1 MIILSSIYYFLI
13 NCKFCRNQTDCLI
26 LFCFGVLNTK
36 FIEFYWIENDEYI
49 SEDIASKNEIRM
61 VSDDLKAE
69 DNDMKGIKRKTTI
82 ENPKTF
88 KRRKLTRNIIV
99 STVEYFLSI
108 FKKLIIENN
117 DEHYTLKIE
126 VKDFTYEDFNIFL
139 SYYKTF
145 YFPFSNFYLCN
156 FILFLNIFEYLDIS
170 IDENFYKIVDL
181 FLFQLCDLV
190 KNKSINLEEEI
201 SQQKNKPMFSKH
213 MVKIIFERFYKN
225 YISLKSENL
234 ELLENI
240 IKDLLLNKYDV
251 ELINSDLG
259 LVSVSDDLID
269 IFEIILKKNHYC
281 QNMFYLIFSIFDIKK
296 VIFHRLI
303 INLHKINNIV
313 EFVLENIDEVVFYN
327 MLIKDETI
335 EFLNNNLIFNNLKHI
350 HFINTKI
357 ISKNTFSDNLLSN
370 KNIQAVIQVLKYK
383 IENNFKENISRL
395 IIQERLT
402 LEKCL
407 HYTFTKNT
415 KLKTVNDLI
424 FFRKEIFKIVIFPKA
439 SLSLELLSFIDILPN
454 LKSIEIN
461 LSSLKNEITFVDQ
474 RYLFKNIIKISFKRC
489 LLTKTIL
496 ETIVILPD
504 IQILVIEYYEF
515 SFPLN
520 NTIREFDLTHDFI
533 NTDTV
538 FLLFLKSFKKIE
550 CLSFVGE
557 NLFKKLFFND
567 FTEYISNSELKSFS
581 IISEY
586 CIATNNFSFSCETLQ
601 DLQIGNKF
609 TCGTLNSIFS
619 NPKTKGLQKFSIFDC
634 FIDKTDSF
642 AFKNLNNLVD
652 LEIENFN
659 LENIYFHDLFSP
671 ETEYVIIELNLSS
684 IKISRNDIQQICKF
698 KHLKRLNLND
708 CKFEYNTFDS
718 IKRFHLSD
726 MENFNIV
733 YINLEILDL
742 DTNSLI
748 EELGEYF
755 CQFTMQMIGID

>member
-1 MIILSSIYYFLI
+1 
-13 NCKFCRNQTDCLI
+13 
-26 LFCFGVLNTK
+26 
-36 FIEFYWIENDEYI
+36 
-49 SEDIASKNEIRM
+49 M

-69 DNDMKGIKRKTTI
+69 DNDMKGTKRKTTI
-82 ENPKTF
+82 ENPK
-88 KRRKLTRNIIV
+88 
-99 STVEYFLSI
+99 
-108 FKKLIIENN
+108 LIKEESLQEI
-117 DEHYTLKIE
+117 L
-126 VKDFTYEDFNIFL
+126 F
-139 SYYKTF
+139 
-145 YFPFSNFYLCN
+145 NFYLCN

-201 SQQKNKPMFSKH
+201 SQQKNKLIFSKH

-259 LVSVSDDLID
+259 LVSMSDDLID

-303 INLHKINNIV
+303 INLHKINNII

-335 EFLNNNLIFNNLKHI
+335 EFLNNNSIFNNLKHI

-357 ISKNTFSDNLLSN
+357 ISKNAFSDNL
-370 KNIQAVIQVLKYK
+370 
-383 IENNFKENISRL
+383 F
-395 IIQERLT
+395 
-402 LEKCL
+402 
-407 HYTFTKNT
+407 
-415 KLKTVNDLI
+415 
-424 FFRKEIFKIVIFPKA
+424 
-439 SLSLELLSFIDILPN
+439 FIDILPN

-474 RYLFKNIIKISFKRC
+474 RYLFKNITKISFKRC

-496 ETIVILPD
+496 ETI
-504 IQILVIEYYEF
+504 EF

-581 IISEY
+581 IILEY

-619 NPKTKGLQKFSIFDC
+619 NAKTKRLQKLNIFDC
-634 FIDKTDSF
+634 FIDETDSF
-642 AFKNLNNLVD
+642 AFENPNNLVD
-652 LEIENFN
+652 LEIENCN

-671 ETEYVIIELNLSS
+671 ETEYVINELNLSS

-718 IKRFHLSD
+718 IKRFHLPD
-726 MENFNIV
+726 IEDFNFV
-733 YINLEILDL
+733 YTNLKIFDL

-755 CQFTMQMIGID
+755 LSIYNADDWN